1 MSKKF
6 CQINQDAI
14 VIWKPN
20 NTILNRLRIRLGFSI
35 DTSESVEISE
45 WLKSSSPKK
54 TNQVER
60 EIEIK
65 ANEERICQ
73 MYQMLKQMSENAF
86 D

>member
-1 MSKKF
+1 MSKKC